1 MDQIQKLTGAVVI
14 KLVANEDFQGTQID
28 GENLIKYLIDTLA
41 MGMEILLDPWYAIK
55 FGMFGMKFALFY
67 LKGKKEKFLI
77 ERSIKLRS
85 IALEVIEKRIA

>member
-1 MDQIQKLTGAVVI
+1 
-14 KLVANEDFQGTQID
+14 
-28 GENLIKYLIDTLA
+28 
-41 MGMEILLDPWYAIK
+41 MEILLDPWYAIK